1 MVTKIDLGLGFR
13 FMEGK
18 NWGRKGMVMVYNGV
32 SGNPTWQKGC
42 GKILRLAGKTSYM
55 G

>member
-13 FMEGK
+13 FMEGR
-18 NWGRKGMVMVYNGV
+18 NWGRKGLVMVYNGV
-32 SGNPTWQKGC
+32 SGNLTWQKGY
-42 GKILRLAGKTSYM
+42 GKILSIPGKTSYV